1 MDYYKTLGVNRN
13 ASQSDIKRA
22 FKKQAMKHH
31 PDKGGDPKQFQQ
43 LNEAYEVLGNEQKK
57 RQYDM
62 FGTTNQ
68 QPGGARTW
76 EFRTDS
82 FPDDIG
88 DVFNQFFGPIWE
100 RKYINNI
107 EYQLLT
113 KKKKKSFVLIE

>member
-57 RQYDM
+57 SQYDKVGSP
-62 FGTTNQ
+62 FVNCQ
-68 QPGGARTW
+68 KLPPSSQVA
-76 EFRTDS
+76 
-82 FPDDIG
+82 
-88 DVFNQFFGPIWE
+88 QFCSRYLGRRRSGVP
-100 RKYINNI
+100 
-107 EYQLLT
+107 
-113 KKKKKSFVLIE
+113 